1 MQLEQFKKI
10 IGTAIKAEVEAF
22 EFYSAA
28 AAKVEGAS
36 LKAIFN
42 ELAAEERQ
50 HKAFL
55 EKLLTQVK
63 PASLD
68 AKQDYKVS
76 ESVEKPQ
83 LSVRMKPV
91 DAIALAMKNED
102 EAMRMY
108 TELAKAS
115 VERDQKDMF
124 VSLAQMEQGHK
135 IRLEAMYT
143 DMAFVEAW

>member
-1 MQLEQFKKI
+1 MKLEEFKKI
-10 IGTAIKAEVEAF
+10 IGMAIKAEVEAY
-22 EFYSAA
+22 EFYAAA

-42 ELAAEERQ
+42 ELAAEEKQ

-68 AKQDYKVS
+68 AKQDYKIS
-76 ESVEKPQ
+76 ESVEKPT

-91 DAIALAMKNED
+91 DAIALAMKNEE